1 MGDPLLLPAAA
12 YDRFRKPASKARPGM
27 ADNRPPLNA
36 SPGELRLWQ
45 KLNGE
50 LDERK
55 VAAEEHQRRRNCGLQ
70 ENAVFKS
77 GLQEK
82 DAVVKSGR
90 RAGLR
95 HVASANDATREPRA
109 SSVPKKRSEVSGD
122 MDGGRPTSDVVQ
134 LRKELSERTSELK
147 QSRARTSGLE
157 AQLRKMAAELEVARA
172 EAESQSKAALEMQQT
187 MEAAAKVEKARTA
200 ALGARMDEVLQAQLA
215 QQQEWAQEKAALES
229 ERDRLLGRPPEE
241 PQLLL
246 QRPSAQE
253 PKLFGTDDFLPAGPV
268 VYSEPPTP
276 VDEGPDEGFPEP
288 PTPTAGQLEE
298 VYSEDELDEED
309 LE

>member
-1 MGDPLLLPAAA
+1 MSDPLLLPAVA
-12 YDRFRKPASKARPGM
+12 YDRFRKPATKVRPGM
-27 ADNRPPLNA
+27 TENRPPLNA

-55 VAAEEHQRRRNCGLQ
+55 MAEEEHQRRRNCGLH
-70 ENAVFKS
+70 
-77 GLQEK
+77 EK

-95 HVASANDATREPRA
+95 HVASASDATRVEPRA
-109 SSVPKKRSEVSGD
+109 SSVPKKRSEGGD
-122 MDGGRPTSDVVQ
+122 VEGGRPTSDLVQ

-147 QSRARTSGLE
+147 QARAQTKGLE
-157 AQLRKMAAELEVARA
+157 AQLRKMAAELEAARA
-172 EAESQSKAALEMQQT
+172 EAETQSKSALEMQQA
-187 MEAAAKVEKARTA
+187 MEAAAKAEKARTT
-200 ALGARMDEVLQAQLA
+200 ALGARMDEVLQAQQA
-215 QQQEWAQEKAALES
+215 QQAQWAQEKAELEA

-241 PQLLL
+241 PQLA
-246 QRPSAQE
+246 QRPSAPE
-253 PKLFGTDDFLPAGPV
+253 PKLFGTDDFAPTGPMV
-268 VYSEPPTP
+268 ASEPPTP
-276 VDEGPDEGFPEP
+276 VDEGFPEP

-298 VYSEDELDEED
+298 VYSEDEVDEED